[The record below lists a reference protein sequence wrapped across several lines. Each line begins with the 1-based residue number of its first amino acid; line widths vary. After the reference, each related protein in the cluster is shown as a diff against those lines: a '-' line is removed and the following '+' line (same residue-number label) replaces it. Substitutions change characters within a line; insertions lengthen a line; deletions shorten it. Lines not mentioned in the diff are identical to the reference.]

1 MVQPCTV
8 RRQWHTAHGRKEGP
22 ACALQHA
29 VLCCNTLCCAA
40 TRCAVLQHVV
50 LCVATRCAV
59 LQHGALDGP
68 VPVLQAIWSC
78 VYNTND
84 VVDAAERLAR
94 DISA

>member
-1 MVQPCTV
+1 
-8 RRQWHTAHGRKEGP
+8 
-22 ACALQHA
+22 
-29 VLCCNTLCCAA
+29 
-40 TRCAVLQHVV
+40 
-50 LCVATRCAV
+50 V